1 MRDNYFIL
9 GSRAAV
15 IGLQLVNIKL
25 MTAYLSTE
33 DIGLYF
39 FLISASYFS
48 NALLFVPVDYY
59 QQAFI
64 SSAKERIDAIK
75 RALLFNFRILK
86 LYVIPVVLIGLS
98 LLISDYGEFIALFGL
113 GALGSVAL
121 HGVQSMRNLL
131 NNFGYSSTVSISQV
145 LEACSRVGIFLIG
158 CLLDFASLNMIAIA
172 WASSLGLTFIH
183 LVFKGIQG
191 GLFKGQSKEQV
202 ALKDF
207 LKFATPISFSAV
219 TSWLQVQGYRVALV
233 PLGYAEAVGIFSTI
247 SNIGSS
253 AIGAVNLI
261 YQQKFNPKIYQSQGG
276 YTLQYLK
283 YASLLILITVVTF
296 VLVGQ
301 PIVRLLTTPE
311 FHQYWNVILYGVAAD
326 SAYLIIGALTIHLTL
341 KKTANAILL
350 FSTIGFLI
358 NAVIYIVLHFTE
370 AITINSIGIPIL
382 ISQWAVAGLLFYQF
396 KTKLNL

>member
-1 MRDNYFIL
+1 MRDNYFIV

-15 IGLQLVNIKL
+15 IGLQLINIKL
-25 MTAYLSTE
+25 MTAYLSTP

-64 SSAKERIDAIK
+64 SSAKERIDAVK
-75 RALLFNFRILK
+75 QALLFNLQIIK
-86 LYVIPVVLIGLS
+86 LYVVPVVLIGL
-98 LLISDYGEFIALFGL
+98 LVFISNYSEFIALFAL

-131 NNFGYSSTVSISQV
+131 NNFGHSSTVSISQV
-145 LEACSRVGIFLIG
+145 LEALSRVGIFFSG
-158 CLLDFASLNMIAIA
+158 SLLGFASLNMIAIA
-172 WASSLGLTFIH
+172 WASSLALTLLH
-183 LVFKGIQG
+183 LVLTGMQV
-191 GLFKGQSKEQV
+191 GLFKGTAKERIEP
-202 ALKDF
+202 KEF
-207 LKFATPISFSAV
+207 LKFATPISCSAV

-276 YTLQYLK
+276 YMLQYLK
-283 YASLLILITVVTF
+283 YASLLILITISAF

-301 PIVRLLTTPE
+301 PAVELLTTLE
-311 FHQYWNVILYGVAAD
+311 FHKHWHVILYGVAAD
-326 SAYLIIGALTIHLTL
+326 SANLIVGALTIYLTL
-341 KKTANAILL
+341 KKTTSVILL
-350 FSTIGFLI
+350 FSTVGFLI
-358 NAVIYIVLHFTE
+358 NAFIFIALYAYD

-396 KTKLNL
+396 RTKLRS